1 MPDIVDVAEI
11 ANRAG
16 TTPGTVH
23 SWRVRHADFPA
34 PLLTLKIGPVWEWAA
49 VQPWLA
55 RVRKPGRPRK
65 ISQ

>member
-1 MPDIVDVAEI
+1 MDIVDVTEI

-34 PLLTLKIGPVWEWAA
+34 PYRVLAIGPVWVWGA
-49 VQPWLA
+49 VQKWLA
-55 RVRKPGRPRK
+55 KRRK
-65 ISQ
+65 